1 MQMDFT
7 ITKPSS
13 TTHYRRTMATS
24 WKYHFY
30 CLILHGQPMMKTKVK
45 EDTFNLPIQVNG
57 KLRASIDIPINL
69 SEIEVS
75 KIAKEQITS
84 YIDGKEI
91 VKEIYIKK

>member
-1 MQMDFT
+1 
-7 ITKPSS
+7 
-13 TTHYRRTMATS
+13 
-24 WKYHFY
+24 
-30 CLILHGQPMMKTKVK
+30 MMKTKVK